1 MCENNEDDNYALEL
15 IDVTKRYKPKEK
27 GAEEILILD
36 HINLNNDCNHRAIM
50 KGEFVMIRG
59 QSGGGKS
66 SLLNVI
72 STIDKVSEGTVRI
85 FGSDISNMKNNELS
99 QIRLTKVEI
108 FYYNINLYI

>member
-1 MCENNEDDNYALEL
+1 MCDENEDDCYALEL
-15 IDVTKRYKPKEK
+15 INVTKKYKPKEK

-36 HINLNNDCNHRAIM
+36 HIDLNNDCEHRAIM

-72 STIDKVSEGTVRI
+72 STIDKVSDGTVKI
-85 FGSDISNMKNNELS
+85 FGSDISSMKNSELS
-99 QIRLTKVEI
+99 QIRLTKVE
-108 FYYNINLYI
+108 